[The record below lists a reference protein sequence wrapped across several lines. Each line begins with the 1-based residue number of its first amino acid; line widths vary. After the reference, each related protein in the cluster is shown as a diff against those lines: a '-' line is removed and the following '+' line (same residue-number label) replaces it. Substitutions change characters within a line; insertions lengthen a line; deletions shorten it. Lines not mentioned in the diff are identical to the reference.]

1 MNWNLI
7 KNTLLLQKRQSLPF
21 SFQRVLEE
29 VIENSY
35 IGSFKSIKKLVSTGA
50 SLDLLH
56 SANEKEVEELRIRMQ
71 SPDCIDAALKVLTKS
86 RKTISKL

>member
-7 KNTLLLQKRQSLPF
+7 KILLQKRKFLPL
-21 SFQRVLEE
+21 SFQEVLED

-35 IGSFKSIKKLVSTGA
+35 IGSFESIKKLVSTA
-50 SLDLLH
+50 ATLDSLH
-56 SANEKEVEELRIRMQ
+56 SANEKEVEELKIRMQ
-71 SPDCIDAALKVLTKS
+71 SPDCIDAALKILTKS

>member
-1 MNWNLI
+1 MNCNLI
-7 KNTLLLQKRQSLPF
+7 KKALLHPKRQSLPF
-21 SFQRVLEE
+21 LFQKVLEDVIDNSYVASFQ
-29 VIENSY
+29 
-35 IGSFKSIKKLVSTGA
+35 SIKKLVRTGE

-56 SANEKEVEELRIRMQ
+56 SANEKEVEELKIRMQ